1 MSKLHELD
9 KLIGEFENELVLTK
23 SVNQLATRLQQE
35 GREQSGKINEAR
47 EQLMT
52 TSASLIKAT
61 QKFNEISFTSA
72 SSTKEQ
78 LDNLGKQQNEG
89 QKQLNDHLDKSSTE

>member
-1 MSKLHELD
+1 
-9 KLIGEFENELVLTK
+9 
-23 SVNQLATRLQQE
+23 
-35 GREQSGKINEAR
+35 
-47 EQLMT
+47 MT

>member
-47 EQLMT
+47 E
-52 TSASLIKAT
+52 
-61 QKFNEISFTSA
+61 
-72 SSTKEQ
+72 
-78 LDNLGKQQNEG
+78 
-89 QKQLNDHLDKSSTE
+89 